1 MRSRGVAVILTA
13 TTIQRFNAVTEANP
27 LNTRRVQRTK
37 ATKLISDVAMSR
49 NTSIS
54 QKKVFDEVAPLLL
67 S

>member
-1 MRSRGVAVILTA
+1 MRSRGVAVIHTA
-13 TTIQRFNAVTEANP
+13 TTIQHFNAVMEANP

-37 ATKLISDVAMSR
+37 ATKLISDVAMSG

-54 QKKVFDEVAPLLL
+54 QKKVFDEGAPLLL